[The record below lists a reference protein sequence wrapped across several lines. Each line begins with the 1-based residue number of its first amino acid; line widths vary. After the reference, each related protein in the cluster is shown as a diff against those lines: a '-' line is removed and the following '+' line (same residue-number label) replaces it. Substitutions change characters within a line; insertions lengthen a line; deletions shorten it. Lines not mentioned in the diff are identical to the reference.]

1 MGCVGRRWRAKDVY
15 KRQHLDPWSTVDDL
29 TPGNEGLRRQIAL
42 RYLIDGLQVGVDEI
56 VVTNGALEALNLCLS
71 AVCAPGDAVVVES
84 PCFYACLQALESR
97 GLHAIEVSTDPR
109 EGIDLAALELAI
121 QRHQPKACWVMTCLL
136 YTSRC
141 V

>member
-1 MGCVGRRWRAKDVY
+1 MGSGTTPLKRPHTFLTGRIEV
-15 KRQHLDPWSTVDDL
+15 STL
-29 TPGNEGLRRQIAL
+29 S
-42 RYLIDGLQVGVDEI
+42 LIHICLQVGLDEI

-71 AVCAPGDAVVVES
+71 AVCEPGDAVVVES

-97 GLHAIEVSTDPR
+97 GLHAIEVST
-109 EGIDLAALELAI
+109 
-121 QRHQPKACWVMTCLL
+121 CLL

>member
-1 MGCVGRRWRAKDVY
+1 MCIRDR
-15 KRQHLDPWSTVDDL
+15 
-29 TPGNEGLRRQIAL
+29 
-42 RYLIDGLQVGVDEI
+42 
-56 VVTNGALEALNLCLS
+56 
-71 AVCAPGDAVVVES
+71 
-84 PCFYACLQALESR
+84 CFYACLQALESR

-121 QRHQPKACWVMTCLL
+121 QRHQPKACWVMTNFQNPLGGSMSAEKKQALVELVCLL